1 MNESHNPNLPLLGRY
16 QPISELAKSP
26 IGGLVMALDVPDRRI
41 VALRSLPI
49 EGKVAPEVSG
59 LLLEAGRW
67 VKGLDDPAVMT
78 PLDVGTQEGL
88 LHAAFL
94 YSLAE
99 PLRGVL
105 RLASFKGSPM
115 PVGVA
120 LRIAYDIV
128 LAARAVEACGASP
141 ALGDSLCGG
150 LIPDSVLVGQDGRT
164 RLCDAGIGS
173 ILRRTHEYG
182 QHPDLLAYAAPEQ
195 LEGKGNIDG
204 RSDVFTIGVFLWE
217 MLANRRLFSAHNAQA
232 VAEKVRTF
240 EVPLLDT
247 QPRGAA
253 EPVAPAVAAIVKR
266 ALQRLP
272 SERYAGTTAL
282 LSALETQT
290 QEFMASAQAVQ
301 DVVSALVGNIFES
314 RMRAM
319 DRAVANSEQ
328 NSTSSPVV
336 APAPSNA
343 PTNRDARPRAAASK
357 NPPAPF
363 LPSQRPAPVSVAPSR
378 ATEPDDF
385 ETLDPDSLAPA
396 PDTVRNSPEDLPI
409 ESTQSV
415 SSPAKNAA
423 VAESDGERPV
433 GFPRLPSV
441 PAPPPRTSRPAPSI
455 TSKPPLT
462 AAIPTLPSRFELP
475 GAALFATPGLP
486 LVKPIA
492 RAPEVQPLRAPPPE
506 ALPDVTVVD
515 IQVNPVGP
523 TIPASPEVLV
533 AESNAAASEPAPPEP
548 RREKSR
554 VAWVAILSLV
564 AFAFAIGIGIRR
576 CASHPNPS
584 ASIARV
590 DIPSALTQSDAST
603 TDVAQGAAAAA
614 QLDVSHP
621 DAATQVADASVAAS
635 ASDAGVSSVSAAPK
649 PPPAPART
657 YVRRTQPRSSG
668 KVVKGRGKIAKPR

>member
-1 MNESHNPNLPLLGRY
+1 MNESRNPNLPLLGRY

-26 IGGLVMALDVPDRRI
+26 IGGLVMALDVPECRV

-67 VKGLDDPAVMT
+67 VKGLDDPAVMM

-105 RLASFKGSPM
+105 RLSSFKGSPM

-141 ALGDSLCGG
+141 ALGESLCGG

-195 LEGKGNIDG
+195 LDGKGQIDG

-217 MLANRRLFSAHNAQA
+217 MLANRRLFSAHDAQA

-240 EVPLLDT
+240 EVPPLDT
-247 QPRGAA
+247 LQRGVA
-253 EPVAPAVAAIVKR
+253 EPTAPAVAAIVKR
-266 ALQRLP
+266 ALQRSP
-272 SERYAGTTAL
+272 SDRYAGTTAL
-282 LSALETQT
+282 LQALETQT
-290 QEFMASAQAVQ
+290 QEFMASAQTVQ
-301 DVVSALVGNIFES
+301 TAVSALVGKLFES

-319 DRAVANSEQ
+319 ERAVG
-328 NSTSSPVV
+328 PLV
-336 APAPSNA
+336 
-343 PTNRDARPRAAASK
+343 
-357 NPPAPF
+357 
-363 LPSQRPAPVSVAPSR
+363 PSQRPAPVIALSSR

-385 ETLDPDSLAPA
+385 EALDPESLAPA
-396 PDTVRNSPEDLPI
+396 PDTVRNSPDDFPMD
-409 ESTQSV
+409 SAKSV
-415 SSPAKNAA
+415 SPPAKDAA
-423 VAESDGERPV
+423 TVAAENDGERPD
-433 GFPRLPSV
+433 FPRLPSV
-441 PAPPPRTSRPAPSI
+441 PVSSPRTSRPASST
-455 TSKPPLT
+455 TSKSPLA

-486 LVKPIA
+486 LVKPII
-492 RAPEVQPLRAPPPE
+492 RAPDEPQPPAPPPE
-506 ALPDVTVVD
+506 VLPDITAVD
-515 IQVNPVGP
+515 IQVKDIHVKPAVP
-523 TIPASPEVLV
+523 TIPARPDTSGPGVD
-533 AESNAAASEPAPPEP
+533 AAIESAGPQP
-548 RREKSR
+548 RREMSR
-554 VAWVAILSLV
+554 VAWVAIASLI

-576 CASHPNPS
+576 CASHTIPS
-584 ASIARV
+584 AIATRI
-590 DIPSALTQSDAST
+590 DIPSALPVSAASM
-603 TDVAQGAAAAA
+603 TDTVPAMAVP
-614 QLDVSHP
+614 QLDVSQP
-621 DAATQVADASVAAS
+621 DAAAKAADASVAALL
-635 ASDAGVSSVSAAPK
+635 SDAGAPSGSATSK
-649 PPPAPART
+649 PAPAPVRT
-657 YVRRTQPRSSG
+657 YVRRAQPRNTG
-668 KVVKGRGKIAKPR
+668 KVVKGRGKTTK